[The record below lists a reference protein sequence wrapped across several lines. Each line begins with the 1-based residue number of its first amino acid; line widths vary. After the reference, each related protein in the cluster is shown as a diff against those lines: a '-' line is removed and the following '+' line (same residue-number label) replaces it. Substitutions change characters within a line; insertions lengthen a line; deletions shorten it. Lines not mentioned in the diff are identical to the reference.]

1 MTHAPPGHTQPQ
13 KARPRIRE
21 ERRAK
26 CYMKLLQPQIKDLLP
41 DLTVEKA
48 LAARLVA
55 KSRVMVTEPP
65 IPSI

>member
-1 MTHAPPGHTQPQ
+1 
-13 KARPRIRE
+13 
-21 ERRAK
+21 
-26 CYMKLLQPQIKDLLP
+26 MKLLQPQIKDLLP